1 MAMAWRWSVYVCTT
15 HTQHLLQKQ
24 KPALSLSLAFSSPLL
39 STRKNTHIPTLTHSL
54 SQPATRSFSQ
64 LAISPAPLLM
74 RKQTSASPKLH
85 FSIHCFLFCPLRA
98 VKKQLPGEAL
108 LEGKNRAIF
117 FFETLFSPYFCSTR
131 KPLCLFTF
139 FIIRSCSPKSAFNKQ
154 PSFSRNY
161 KQCWYSS
168 LFQES
173 WRSE

>member
-1 MAMAWRWSVYVCTT
+1 VCTT

-131 KPLCLFTF
+131 KPLCLFIFSSSALALQNLLSTNNLAF
-139 FIIRSCSPKSAFNKQ
+139 QDIINNVDILHS
-154 PSFSRNY
+154 SRKADGLNL
-161 KQCWYSS
+161 K
-168 LFQES
+168 E
-173 WRSE
+173 